1 MSSSSAAHSR
11 TARTARTDLD
21 AQLAPGERVL
31 WRGKPERNAFVL
43 RTWPLSVFGAVL
55 IVAAAIYEVV
65 IFTTE
70 APDSLAVWGVPFA
83 LGALYML
90 VGHFLVTYREW
101 RQTEYLITD
110 SRVRIRHGVLNPTL
124 TIYSLLGLPHTI
136 VEMRGRDVGNVMFKP
151 REGQGYGPWP
161 GYQNM
166 WPYTPG
172 YLLGFLYVRNPQDVQ
187 RVIEEARRGA

>member
-1 MSSSSAAHSR
+1 MSASIN
-11 TARTARTDLD
+11 LD

-43 RTWPLSVFGAVL
+43 RTWPLSVFGLVL
-55 IVAAAIYEVV
+55 IVAAAIYEAV

-70 APDSLAVWGVPFA
+70 APDSLAVWGAPFA

-101 RQTEYLITD
+101 RQTEYVITD
-110 SRVRIRHGVLNPTL
+110 SRVLIRHGVLNPTL
-124 TIYSLLGLPHTI
+124 TVYSLLGLPHTV
-136 VEMRGRDVGNVMFKP
+136 VEMRGQDVGNIMFKP

-172 YLLGFLYVRNPQDVQ
+172 YLLGFLYVRNPQEVE
-187 RVIEEARRGA
+187 RVIEAARRGA

>member
-1 MSSSSAAHSR
+1 MGPRRGTVSAV
-11 TARTARTDLD
+11 TDLE

-43 RTWPLSVFGAVL
+43 RTWPLSVFGAML
-55 IVAAAIYEVV
+55 IVSTAIFEVV

-70 APDSLAVWGVPFA
+70 APDSLALWCAPFA
-83 LGALYML
+83 VGALYML
-90 VGHFLVTYREW
+90 AGHFLVTYREW

-110 SRVRIRHGVLNPTL
+110 SRVLIRHGVLNPTL
-124 TIYSLLGLPHTI
+124 TIYSLLGLPHTV

-166 WPYTPG
+166 WPCTPG
-172 YLLGFLYVRNPQDVQ
+172 YLLGFLYVRNPQEVQ
-187 RVIEEARRGA
+187 KVIEAARRGG